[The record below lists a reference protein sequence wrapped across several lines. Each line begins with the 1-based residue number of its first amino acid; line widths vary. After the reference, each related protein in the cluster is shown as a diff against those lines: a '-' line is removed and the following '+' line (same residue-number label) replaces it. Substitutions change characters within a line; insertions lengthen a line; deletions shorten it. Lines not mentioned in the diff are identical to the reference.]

1 MKRCASGK
9 SPVQLKSQLRTLTVC
24 RLTAQVR
31 APAITFTSALV
42 HVPSPRG
49 VAAINP
55 NAKYCEATERA
66 AILPKQ
72 WPYSVIARS
81 HHAPGAGLT

>member
-1 MKRCASGK
+1 M
-9 SPVQLKSQLRTLTVC
+9 
-24 RLTAQVR
+24 VR
-31 APAITFTSALV
+31 VSARAWA
-42 HVPSPRG
+42 RG

-81 HHAPGAGLT
+81 HHAPVLAWRDVVAVT